1 MDLSKK
7 KNNKCVIII
16 SMNIMTTNLKVGSNS
31 NIKTTTTRVLIAIL
45 LIEALVWA
53 GSILFE
59 QPSSSSMF
67 SVGIS
72 LTTKFN
78 LTFWALAGVL
88 ISCILAF
95 RCMEKEEGLPKIM
108 AIVGLASC
116 AIGVVLQLAMIWE
129 LVGFIESNG
138 MFSIGITI
146 MGKFMLAAMTTTAAA
161 IGGALVMRIE
171 ENGDSI
177 TPLKYTALICGI
189 CFWLVTVFIIFADAS
204 NAGTLLTKGLPLSG
218 VMLAAFVV
226 TCISAILLSWFNRRD
241 KIEMALAHA
250 DEIGSKD
257 TNTSADFD
265 KIIETSVEERI
276 AKKEALEATP
286 PLQDEEMAPVVARDN
301 EIKSAVPVD
310 LAAPEVPVADEAVA
324 TPVTSEASAAPVDL
338 SAPMTPEASA
348 APVTSEA
355 SAAPVDLS
363 APGIAAD
370 PVVSAAPV
378 ANQAE
383 KKEAKKELP
392 PLQDESM
399 SPTVVHENGP
409 KIQPNGG
416 TSGLSGGA
424 A

>member
-138 MFSIGITI
+138 MFSIGVTI

-177 TPLKYTALICGI
+177 TPLKYTALISGI
-189 CFWLVTVFIIFADAS
+189 CFWLVTIFVIFADAS

-257 TNTSADFD
+257 INTSADFD

-276 AKKEALEATP
+276 AKKEALEAMP

-301 EIKSAVPVD
+301 EIGVDAMAVETPVTPAVPVASETSVTP
-310 LAAPEVPVADEAVA
+310 AASE
-324 TPVTSEASAAPVDL
+324 TPAAPVDL
-338 SAPMTPEASA
+338 SAPATPAASET
-348 APVTSEA
+348 P
-355 SAAPVDLS
+355 AAPVDLS
-363 APGIAAD
+363 APD
-370 PVVSAAPV
+370 VSAAPAAPEISAPPV
-378 ANQAE
+378 VNQTE
-383 KKEAKKELP
+383 KKEVKKELP
-392 PLQDESM
+392 PLQDENM

-409 KIQPNGG
+409 KIQPSGG
-416 TSGLSGGA
+416 SSGLSSGA

>member
-31 NIKTTTTRVLIAIL
+31 NIKTTVTRVLIVIL

-67 SVGIS
+67 STSIS
-72 LTTKFN
+72 LTTKFS

-138 MFSIGITI
+138 VFSIGITI

-189 CFWLVTVFIIFADAS
+189 CFWLVTIFIIFADAS

-324 TPVTSEASAAPVDL
+324 TPVTSETSAAPVDL
-338 SAPMTPEASA
+338 SAPMTPK
-348 APVTSEA
+348 A

-363 APGIAAD
+363 APEIAAD